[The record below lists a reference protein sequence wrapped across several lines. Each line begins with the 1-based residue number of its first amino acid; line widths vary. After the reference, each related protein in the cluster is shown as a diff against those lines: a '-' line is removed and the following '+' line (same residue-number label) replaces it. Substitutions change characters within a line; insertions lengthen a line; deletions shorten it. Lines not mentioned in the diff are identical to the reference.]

1 MSPTAAAVVSTLP
14 MARPFVQR
22 CTRGDLSA
30 GAAIGIS
37 TRGIE
42 MLVPASCVPDSD
54 EDDDGQDDGGWK
66 PGVDDDI
73 KTLRTWGA

>member
-1 MSPTAAAVVSTLP
+1 
-14 MARPFVQR
+14 
-22 CTRGDLSA
+22 
-30 GAAIGIS
+30 
-37 TRGIE
+37 